1 MRQHYFSP
9 ITTIM
14 PQLVPNTN
22 RPRRDAIYSKEEM
35 VVLGKYKDE
44 YKTQTT
50 KEMRKHAMKKI
61 LLAIFTYWDDR
72 GNIAADEED
81 NTDRARVVLSI
92 FIFDPSDCD
101 SEGTYCMVR
110 NNWRPEPTTKF
121 VNPNLKITAINV
133 VWDLHKDLV
142 EEELR
147 NILGVDRLEDGDP
160 RIFQQR
166 NAAAKRVLLNMD
178 EADRIKVYG
187 LVELRRTQG
196 NPEHIQRK

>member
-1 MRQHYFSP
+1 MRK
-9 ITTIM
+9 I
-14 PQLVPNTN
+14 
-22 RPRRDAIYSKEEM
+22 
-35 VVLGKYKDE
+35 
-44 YKTQTT
+44 TQTEPGEFSQFPYLT
-50 KEMRKHAMKKI
+50 PLIVTLKE
-61 LLAIFTYWDDR
+61 L
-72 GNIAADEED
+72 IAW
-81 NTDRARVVLSI
+81 
-92 FIFDPSDCD
+92 
-101 SEGTYCMVR
+101 VR

-160 RIFQQR
+160 RIFQQQ
-166 NAAAKRVLLNMD
+166 NAVAKRVLLNMD